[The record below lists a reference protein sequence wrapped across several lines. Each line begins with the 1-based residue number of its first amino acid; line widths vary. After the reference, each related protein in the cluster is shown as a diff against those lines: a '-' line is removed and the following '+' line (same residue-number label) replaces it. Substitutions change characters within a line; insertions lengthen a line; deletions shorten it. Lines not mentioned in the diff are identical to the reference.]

1 MISII
6 LAGGYA
12 RRLWPLTKDIAKP
25 LLPIGEKCVIDYI
38 MEKLV
43 GLDEIDKIIVSTNL
57 RFKDDF
63 EEWAKRYPDINLEF
77 VHDKS
82 YREEEKPGAV
92 KALSNITSGLQDDCL
107 VIAGDNLFTDDL
119 GKIVKEYRR
128 RKATIIGLY
137 DVGDL
142 ELAKN
147 YGVVVVDDDL
157 KVVSME
163 EKPSRPKSTLVSTG
177 IYIFPRKVLPRFKEY
192 IGSGQNPDEPGR
204 FMRWLLGVEPVYGY
218 VLSGEWYDIGTLE
231 TYRRVLERF
240 APSGEK
246 DKNFPV
252 FEFLR

>member
-12 RRLWPLTKDIAKP
+12 KRLWPLTRDVAKP

-38 MEKLV
+38 MERLV
-43 GLDEIDKIIVSTNL
+43 DLDEVDKIIVSTNL

-63 EEWAKRYPDINLEF
+63 EKWSRKYSDVNLEF
-77 VHDKS
+77 AYDRS
-82 YREEEKPGAV
+82 YREEEKPGAI

-119 GKIVKEYRR
+119 KKMMEEYRKR
-128 RKATIIGLY
+128 EATMIGLY

-192 IGSGQNPDEPGR
+192 IEGGRNPDEPGR
-204 FMRWLLGVEPVYGY
+204 FIRWLLGLEPVYGY

-231 TYRRVLERF
+231 TYRRAWESF
-240 APSGEK
+240 ASSGEK
-246 DKNFPV
+246 DKNFPIL
-252 FEFLR
+252 EFLR